1 MMLQAYQQGNRS
13 DTWIPEYR
21 EYHMTQRSDSII
33 HIMKDVY
40 YNFFFSLYES
50 FIFEKTGD

>member
-40 YNFFFSLYES
+40 YNFFF
-50 FIFEKTGD
+50 II